1 MLGAG
6 IEGSRIRGRTSWRAQ
21 GCGYRGP
28 RPMNL
33 LLCRS
38 RGSMERKAGSSAT
51 RRNARGRV
59 VDGMGG
65 STSASGWNTS
75 KTCVLARPLY
85 RLRDLRWYLPNG
97 DVRITLHGNFEG
109 VVGPHAC
116 GCRVFWRARR
126 GGGEFLRPVRWK
138 NLGGPAS
145 SFTPIL
151 VLLHLPRQRLFCP
164 LFRLRPSSSTRT
176 MPSLF
181 ASRTLL
187 AALLAA
193 TFLFSTTDAHFSPWT
208 RRWALILLTSLLPPL
223 TPPLQHVRRRWHPPR
238 DRLAILGGWTP
249 RRRPR
254 RPYWSGVDNTGLLV
268 VPWSRIPSAR
278 TAPRERVRDGAS
290 RRTNDHA

>member
-1 MLGAG
+1 
-6 IEGSRIRGRTSWRAQ
+6 
-21 GCGYRGP
+21 
-28 RPMNL
+28 
-33 LLCRS
+33 
-38 RGSMERKAGSSAT
+38 
-51 RRNARGRV
+51 
-59 VDGMGG
+59 MGG

-116 GCRVFWRARR
+116 GCRVFLASEAGWRRVFAA
-126 GGGEFLRPVRWK
+126 GAMEESWGSCFFLYPHPRTTIPPSSAPV
-138 NLGGPAS
+138 
-145 SFTPIL
+145 
-151 VLLHLPRQRLFCP
+151 LPP
-164 LFRLRPSSSTRT
+164 LRLRPSSSTRT

-278 TAPRERVRDGAS
+278 TAPREGVRDGAS